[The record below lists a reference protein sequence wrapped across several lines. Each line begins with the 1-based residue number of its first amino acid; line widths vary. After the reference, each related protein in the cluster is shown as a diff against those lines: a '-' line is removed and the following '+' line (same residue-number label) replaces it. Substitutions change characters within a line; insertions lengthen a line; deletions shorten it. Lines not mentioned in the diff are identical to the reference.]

1 MDRMDTH
8 FGLSRRLTQAVVC
21 AIALSAII
29 APPPLSVAQENTEI
43 GYASPVI
50 GSVYSGNHSARIQT
64 KDRVTFE
71 QRIRTEFGAATTLEF
86 HDKTR
91 ISIGASAELI
101 LDELIYNPKNHKSTA
116 W

>member
-1 MDRMDTH
+1 MDRKDTH
-8 FGLSRRLTQAVVC
+8 FGLSRRLTQAVIC

-29 APPPLSVAQENTEI
+29 APPSVAQANTEI
-43 GYASPVI
+43 GYASSVV

-64 KDRVTFE
+64 KDCVTFE
-71 QRIRTEFGAATTLEF
+71 QRKRTEFGAAITLEF

-91 ISIGASAELI
+91 ISIGAFAELI
-101 LDELIYNPKNHKSTA
+101 LDELIYNPKYHKSTA